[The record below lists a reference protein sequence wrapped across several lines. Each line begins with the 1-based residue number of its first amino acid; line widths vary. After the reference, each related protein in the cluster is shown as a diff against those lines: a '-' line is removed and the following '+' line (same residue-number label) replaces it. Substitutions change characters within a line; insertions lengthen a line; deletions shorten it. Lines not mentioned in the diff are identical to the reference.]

1 MSVADLIRS
10 AVASLFQHKL
20 RSLLALMGVTLGALL
35 LFSSLASGLGVL
47 NAVNERLSAGD
58 RLVEIQ
64 VFSGTKSDPITVEAA
79 RKAGITQK
87 MSDQRRLRLAE
98 ALGVGKPEYVP
109 MNLAAAETLTKIAHV
124 REAWAGIQFSCTAEL
139 NADGHSP
146 AWVMA
151 RAGALP
157 TAQADLSSV
166 IIAGRDLKADET
178 NVAIVS
184 ETFLYQC
191 GLQSDDEMESAI
203 GSTIR
208 LSNRNDQLEKLSSVA
223 QQMRREPEKPIQGP
237 DGRNYKW
244 DFVQAQL
251 PLLSQKLARRLSPIK
266 IVGVYRS
273 ATFDQTRLNP
283 RLSVT
288 KHRNVLI
295 THPTTTDCFR
305 RLGLENHTLH
315 AFVLADSPENVKS
328 VEEALNETGFNTQ
341 SFSELAVQIRTAVLL
356 ITAIITT
363 IACGAL
369 FISAIG
375 ITNTMIMNVLE
386 RRNEIAIM
394 KAIGARDRDIN
405 RMFLLEGLLI
415 GIIGGTIGA
424 LLGWTLSQ
432 ICGKYIQQMLEK
444 RLDEPFGSEV
454 FSYPLW
460 LVVGTPLIAA
470 AVTTLAT
477 FIPARRAARL
487 DPVAALREL

>member
-1 MSVADLIRS
+1 M
-10 AVASLFQHKL
+10 
-20 RSLLALMGVTLGALL
+20 
-35 LFSSLASGLGVL
+35 
-47 NAVNERLSAGD
+47 
-58 RLVEIQ
+58 
-64 VFSGTKSDPITVEAA
+64 
-79 RKAGITQK
+79 
-87 MSDQRRLRLAE
+87 
-98 ALGVGKPEYVP
+98 
-109 MNLAAAETLTKIAHV
+109 
-124 REAWAGIQFSCTAEL
+124 
-139 NADGHSP
+139 
-146 AWVMA
+146 
-151 RAGALP
+151 
-157 TAQADLSSV
+157 
-166 IIAGRDLKADET
+166 
-178 NVAIVS
+178 
-184 ETFLYQC
+184 
-191 GLQSDDEMESAI
+191 
-203 GSTIR
+203 
-208 LSNRNDQLEKLSSVA
+208 
-223 QQMRREPEKPIQGP
+223 
-237 DGRNYKW
+237 
-244 DFVQAQL
+244 
-251 PLLSQKLARRLSPIK
+251 
-266 IVGVYRS
+266 
-273 ATFDQTRLNP
+273 
-283 RLSVT
+283 
-288 KHRNVLI
+288 
-295 THPTTTDCFR
+295 
-305 RLGLENHTLH
+305 
-315 AFVLADSPENVKS
+315 LADSPENVKS